1 MKRAIYKTITYRL
14 VGSLSTFFIAYFTTN
29 RIDVGI
35 YMSITD
41 LLWKPI
47 LYFGH
52 EIIWSKLPL
61 K

>member
-14 VGSLSTFFIAYFTTN
+14 IGSLSTFAITYVFTGEIKTSAL
-29 RIDVGI
+29 VG
-35 YMSITD
+35 MSE

-47 LYFGH
+47 LYLAH
-52 EIIWSKLPL
+52 ELVWQKVP

>member
-14 VGSLSTFFIAYFTTN
+14 VGSLSTFFIAYITTN